1 MKYLIIKLLIC
12 ICVSFVQAQQESQ
25 FLGKWKTIDDE
36 TKQAKSIIEI
46 YKKDQALF
54 AKVIE
59 LLPAATIKTC
69 NRCPGEKNGKSLI
82 GMDIM
87 WNMTPDNNDYSNGQI
102 MDPKS
107 GKIYSCT
114 IALEGTEKLLVRGYI
129 GISLFGRTQ
138 TWERVK

>member
-1 MKYLIIKLLIC
+1 MKKLLLTFALSLFS
-12 ICVSFVQAQQESQ
+12 VLSFAQIE
-25 FLGKWKTIDDE
+25 GKWKTIDDE

-46 YKKDQALF
+46 YKKDQVLF

-69 NRCPGEKNGKSLI
+69 NRCPGEKNGKSLL

-114 IALEGTEKLLVRGYI
+114 ITLEGTEKLLVRGYI